1 MIETRTVLLVGD
13 KFLLT
18 APGHRNRKHVYTVE
32 TIGPGPHVGEPDAT
46 VFDCR
51 ERTPS
56 GTEVGLYAL
65 PDNVLA
71 NYQARG
77 WVLDAETGKPK
88 R

>member
-1 MIETRTVLLVGD
+1 MNTETALLVGD

-18 APGHRNRKHVYTVE
+18 APGHRNRKHVYEVE
-32 TIGPGPHVGEPDAT
+32 SILPGDNIGEPDRLA
-46 VFDCR
+46 FNCR

-56 GTEVGLYAL
+56 GTEVGLYTL

-77 WVLDAETGKPK
+77 WILDAETGKPK